1 MFLSFDP
8 IMIQSFHPLIQLPLP
23 WLSMNPPSVQFRCL
37 PLWQSSQTFP
47 PALTTT
53 NVLPHPLNIPTHPP
67 PTQSSCCITPP
78 RPRSSTPRHA
88 PPQHTTLSYTPLH
101 AVVQP
106 PRPRS
111 PTRCYT
117 SSCHTK
123 LFYNCHAPQPPY
135 PRLWTFLT
143 ILGPK
148 TLYSRA

>member
-8 IMIQSFHPLIQLPLP
+8 IMMQSFHPLIQLPLAIHESSKRSIP
-23 WLSMNPPSVQFRCL
+23 VS
-37 PLWQSSQTFP
+37 SSQTFP
-47 PALTTT
+47 HALTTT

-88 PPQHTTLSYTPLH
+88 PPHHTTLSYTPLH
-101 AVVQP
+101 AVLQP

-111 PTRCYT
+111 PTRCHT

-123 LFYNCHAPQPPY
+123 LFYNCHAPNLHI
-135 PRLWTFLT
+135 R
-143 ILGPK
+143 G
-148 TLYSRA
+148 SGHS